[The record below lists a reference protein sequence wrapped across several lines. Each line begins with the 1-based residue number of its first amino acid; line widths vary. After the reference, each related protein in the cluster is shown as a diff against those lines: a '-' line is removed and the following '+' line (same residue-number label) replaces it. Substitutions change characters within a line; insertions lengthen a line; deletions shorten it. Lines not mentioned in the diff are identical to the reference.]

1 MSDRPIGG
9 VGPAAPHRQ
18 DSSSLRVLLLEPPLK
33 LHGQRDVGFKEV
45 LPHIGIGYVA
55 AVLRNAGHQVRVLD
69 APAEG
74 LDLAQACERFR
85 AFRPHFVGFSA
96 TTYQIHEVDD
106 TAKAFRAI
114 DPSVRIAVG
123 GSHASAV
130 PKDTLEAFPSLDYA
144 VFGEGEETAVELLDR
159 IVADRSPTGILGL
172 AHRDGAE
179 VVVEASRPRIRNLD
193 ALPYPAFDLFPV
205 ERYRGF
211 YTLFSK
217 RYRPLTLCTTRG
229 CPYQCNFCYKS
240 TGDWFYTRS
249 PESVLGEVLRDIEQ
263 LGATQLVFTDEVFTM
278 KRSHVER
285 VLEALVKARIAKRA
299 PWICQTRV
307 DRVDPE
313 LLKLMKRAGC
323 AVISYGIEAGNQDVL
338 NRIAKGITLEK
349 ARAAI
354 GWTRD
359 AGISPDTNF
368 IIGNAYESP
377 ATIRQTIDFAVN
389 LNPDTASFAILS
401 PFPGT
406 EVAEMAERG
415 EGGLKLLSRDWR
427 HYGKQIGSALELDS
441 VPRVELERFH
451 RLAYRRF
458 YLRWRKLWHVFRVV
472 NVWNIP
478 VYLLHNLRSALA
490 SRGSSGGGIG
500 TWGRERAAAPGLAG
514 A

>member
-1 MSDRPIGG
+1 MSDRSIGG
-9 VGPAAPHRQ
+9 VGSAASHRVARR
-18 DSSSLRVLLLEPPLK
+18 SMRVMLLEPPLK

-55 AVLRNAGHQVRVLD
+55 AVLRNAGHDVRVVD
-69 APAEG
+69 APAEQ
-74 LDLAQACERFR
+74 LTLEDVCARFED
-85 AFRPHFVGFSA
+85 FRPQFVGFSA
-96 TTYQIHEVDD
+96 TTYQIHEVED
-106 TAKAFRAI
+106 TARAFRGI
-114 DPSVRIAVG
+114 DPTVRIAVG

-130 PKDTLEAFPSLDYA
+130 PKETLEAFPVLDYA
-144 VFGEGEETAVELLDR
+144 VFGEGEETAAELLER
-159 IVADRSPTGILGL
+159 IADGESPDGIEGM
-172 AHRDGAE
+172 AHRKGDE
-179 VVVEASRPRIRNLD
+179 VVVEGPRPRIRNLD

-205 ERYRGF
+205 HRYRGF
-211 YTLFSK
+211 YTLFS
-217 RYRPLTLCTTRG
+217 RRFRPLTLCTTRG

-249 PESVLGEVLRDIEQ
+249 PESVLGEVMRDIEE

-285 VLEALVKARIAKRA
+285 ILTALVEARIAERA

-313 LLKLMKRAGC
+313 LLTLMKRAGC

-349 ARAAI
+349 ARLAI
-354 GWTRD
+354 DWTRS

-368 IIGNAYESP
+368 IIGNAYETP
-377 ATIRQTIDFAVN
+377 ATIRQTIDFAVK
-389 LNPDTASFAILS
+389 LDPDTASFAILS

-406 EVAEMAERG
+406 EVADMAERG

-427 HYGKQIGSALELDS
+427 HYGKQIGSALELES
-441 VPRVELERFH
+441 VPRAELERFH
-451 RLAYRRF
+451 RMAYRRF
-458 YLRWRKLWHVFRVV
+458 YLRWRKLWHVLRVV
-472 NVWNIP
+472 NLWNVP
-478 VYLLHNLRSALA
+478 VYLLHNLRSALKT
-490 SRGSSGGGIG
+490 RGSSGGLG
-500 TWGRERAAAPGLAG
+500 TWGRERAPAPGLAG

>member
-1 MSDRPIGG
+1 MTDRSIGG
-9 VGPAAPHRQ
+9 VDWPDGAPRAARP
-18 DSSSLRVLLLEPPLK
+18 LRALLLEPPLD

-55 AVLRNAGHQVRVLD
+55 AVLRQAGHRVQVID

-74 LDLAQACERFR
+74 LTLDGVCARFR
-85 AFRPHFVGFSA
+85 SFAPHFVGFSA
-96 TTYQIHEVDD
+96 TTYQIHEVDT
-106 TAKAFRAI
+106 TARAFRTI

-123 GSHASAV
+123 GSHPSAV
-130 PKDTLEAFPSLDYA
+130 PRETLETFPSLDYA
-144 VFGEGEETAVELLDR
+144 VFGEGEHTATELLERIATDR
-159 IVADRSPTGILGL
+159 DPEGVLGL
-172 AHRDGAE
+172 AYRRESDI
-179 VVVEASRPRIRNLD
+179 VVEGPRPRIRTLD
-193 ALPYPAFDLFPV
+193 ALPYPAFDLFPID
-205 ERYRGF
+205 RYRGF
-211 YTLFSK
+211 YTLFS
-217 RYRPLTLCTTRG
+217 RRFRPLTLCTTRG

-285 VLEALVKARIAKRA
+285 VLAALIDARVADRA

-313 LLKLMKRAGC
+313 LLDLMKRAGC
-323 AVISYGIEAGNQDVL
+323 AVISYGIEAGNQEVL

-349 ARAAI
+349 AQLAI
-354 GWTRD
+354 QWTRA

-368 IIGNAYESP
+368 IIGNAYETPS
-377 ATIRQTIDFAVN
+377 TIRQTIDFAVR

-406 EVAEMAERG
+406 EVATMAERG

-427 HYGKQIGSALELDS
+427 HYGKQIGSALELES
-441 VPRVELERFH
+441 VPRAELERFH
-451 RLAYRRF
+451 RLAYRSF
-458 YLRWRKLWHVFRVV
+458 YLRWRKLWQVMRVV
-472 NVWNIP
+472 NLWNIP
-478 VYLLHNLRSALA
+478 VYVLHNLRSALR
-490 SRGSSGGGIG
+490 SRGSSGGLGS
-500 TWGRERAAAPGLAG
+500 WGRERPPQPQPANA
-514 A
+514 

>member
-1 MSDRPIGG
+1 MSDRSIGAAG
-9 VGPAAPHRQ
+9 GPALGSPE
-18 DSSSLRVLLLEPPLK
+18 SGTLRVLLLEPPLQ
-33 LHGQRDVGFKEV
+33 LHGQRDVGFKEI
-45 LPHIGIGYVA
+45 LPHIGIGYIA
-55 AVLRNAGHQVRVLD
+55 AVLRNVGHQVQVID
-69 APAEG
+69 SPAEE
-74 LDLAQACERFR
+74 LSLADVCARFD
-85 AFRPHFVGFSA
+85 AFRPQFVGFSS

-106 TAKAFRAI
+106 TAKAFKRI
-114 DPSVRIAVG
+114 DPSVAISVG

-130 PKDTLEAFPSLDYA
+130 PKETLEAFSSLDYA
-144 VFGEGEETAVELLDR
+144 VFGEGEETAVELMAR
-159 IVADRSPTGILGL
+159 IARGESPEGILGL
-172 AHRDGAE
+172 AYRRGQD
-179 VVVEASRPRIRNLD
+179 VVVEGPRPRIRNLD

-211 YTLFSK
+211 YTLFSR

-249 PESVLGEVLRDIEQ
+249 PESVLGEALRDIEE

-278 KRSHVER
+278 KRSHVEK
-285 VLEALVKARIAKRA
+285 VLHALVSARIAERA

-307 DRVDPE
+307 DRVDPD
-313 LLKLMKRAGC
+313 LLALMKRAGC

-338 NRIAKGITLEK
+338 ERIAKGITLEK

-354 GWTRD
+354 GWTRA

-368 IIGNAYESP
+368 IIGNAYETP
-377 ATIRQTIDFAVN
+377 ETIRQTIDFAVD

-406 EVAEMAERG
+406 EVAEMAEKG

-427 HYGKQIGSALELDS
+427 HYGKQIGSALELES

-472 NVWNIP
+472 NVWNVP
-478 VYLLHNLRSALA
+478 VYLLHNLRSAIKN
-490 SRGSSGGGIG
+490 RGSNGGRGM
-500 TWGRERAAAPGLAG
+500 WGRERAPQPRLAS